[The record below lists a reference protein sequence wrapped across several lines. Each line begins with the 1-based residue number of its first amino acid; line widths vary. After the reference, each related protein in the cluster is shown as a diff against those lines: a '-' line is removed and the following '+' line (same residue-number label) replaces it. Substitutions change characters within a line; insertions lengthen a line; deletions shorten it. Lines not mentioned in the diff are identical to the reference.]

1 MPYLLNNMD
10 LERFKVSIEYPLQK
24 VDDFWM
30 WMRIKS
36 VISRTLR
43 IALRNPDLAKE
54 YLESLPK
61 ATQDNEKDR

>member
-1 MPYLLNNMD
+1 MD
-10 LERFKVSIEYPLQK
+10 LERFKASIEYPLQK

-30 WMRIKS
+30 RMRIKS

-43 IALRNPDLAKE
+43 IALRNPELAKE

-61 ATQDNEKDR
+61 ATQDNEKNR

>member
-1 MPYLLNNMD
+1 MD
-10 LERFKVSIEYPLQK
+10 LERFKASIEYPLQK

-30 WMRIKS
+30 RMRIKS

-43 IALRNPDLAKE
+43 IALRNPELAKE

>member
-1 MPYLLNNMD
+1 MD
-10 LERFKVSIEYPLQK
+10 LERFKASIEYPLQK
-24 VDDFWM
+24 IDDFWM
-30 WMRIKS
+30 RMRIKS

>member
-1 MPYLLNNMD
+1 MD
-10 LERFKVSIEYPLQK
+10 LERFKASIEYPLQK
-24 VDDFWM
+24 IDDFWM
-30 WMRIKS
+30 RMRIKS

-43 IALRNPDLAKE
+43 IALRNPGLAKE

>member
-1 MPYLLNNMD
+1 MD
-10 LERFKVSIEYPLQK
+10 LERFKASIEYPLQK
-24 VDDFWM
+24 VDDFWER
-30 WMRIKS
+30 MRIKS